1 MLTAFAVPAKPY
13 SPQAQHSASAH
24 TAATPLDLRA
34 ANLPV
39 RIDRIEG
46 CSCWTGPD
54 GYIQQK
60 YKFHI
65 EVDSNYRQPIRIDGG
80 VDSNLRILVAYPSEY
95 EPVQMI
101 TDHSKIEHRGMQL
114 ASPEGKT
121 VDVTSSV
128 IDSEAWR
135 IPELSETMGVPD
147 NWSVWALAANPHGVA
162 QRIYRDPDLP
172 ACSFIH
178 SFPSYVE
185 KSILN
190 AGETYY
196 SWEKGVGVWSFN
208 IPMPEDILLQ
218 SPSFQDITP
227 RWWTR
232 TEDGQW
238 IGYFPG

>member
-1 MLTAFAVPAKPY
+1 
-13 SPQAQHSASAH
+13 
-24 TAATPLDLRA
+24 
-34 ANLPV
+34 
-39 RIDRIEG
+39 
-46 CSCWTGPD
+46 
-54 GYIQQK
+54 
-60 YKFHI
+60 
-65 EVDSNYRQPIRIDGG
+65 
-80 VDSNLRILVAYPSEY
+80 
-95 EPVQMI
+95 MI

-114 ASPEGKT
+114 ASPEGKA

-172 ACSFIH
+172 AGSFIH

-238 IGYFPG
+238 IGYFPGGFSLGAPDFPEDMVEAWSIPEYIGFEDYDGKIKGMPTERVRDKHMRILGIGVFSGGTNSTLIGFSPVAPESMARPPGDL